1 MSIADTWSDETF
13 IRLMNEMLSQHKEQE
28 KGNDTSGFSKDTGVE
43 QVKTSVSPDR
53 GNVLAQV
60 R

>member
-1 MSIADTWSDETF
+1 MSFTDNWSDEGF
-13 IRLMNEMLSQHKEQE
+13 IRLMSKMLNQHKEQE
-28 KGNDTSGFSKDTGVE
+28 KGNDTSGFSKDTRVE